1 MTADGPNS
9 GGGAS
14 DAETTAA
21 GPPDVAPA
29 HAGADDARAGRATPK
44 TPAGPPERVRVTAPR
59 AGGHAAAARPAP
71 RNTVDAP
78 TSDIAGVYVRSLIRS
93 QLRLG
98 IVFAV
103 GFAAATVMFVLAI
116 AFVPELD
123 TTFVAG
129 VPLSW
134 LLLGAGVYPLA
145 ITVAG
150 LYVRAASRNEARYRS
165 LTEDE

>member
-1 MTADGPNS
+1 MTSPPS
-9 GGGAS
+9 GGEAGSDQFRDPDAS
-14 DAETTAA
+14 ERAPDDGLDA
-21 GPPDVAPA
+21 GVRPA
-29 HAGADDARAGRATPK
+29 R
-44 TPAGPPERVRVTAPR
+44 PPERVRVTAPR
-59 AGGHAAAARPAP
+59 AGSPAASARHMPHHAAE
-71 RNTVDAP
+71 AP

-103 GFAAATVMFVLAI
+103 GFAVATALFVLAI
-116 AFVPELD
+116 AVVPQLD

-145 ITVAG
+145 ITVGG
-150 LYVRAASRNEARYRS
+150 LYVRAATRNEARYRS
-165 LTEDE
+165 LTEDG